1 MTAIL
6 RNVPKTFSF
15 DEQRV
20 EINEIALDL
29 YNLKLG
35 TLELTDFSVVTGAAV
50 SGGALSYDNTTG
62 IFTFNPTDISS
73 FLTSFT
79 ACSAVSL

>member
-6 RNVPKTFSF
+6 RNVPKTFTF
-15 DEQRV
+15 EDQRV

-35 TLELTDFSVVTGAAV
+35 TLELTDFSVVTGC
-50 SGGALSYDNTTG
+50 TT
-62 IFTFNPTDISS
+62 
-73 FLTSFT
+73 
-79 ACSAVSL
+79 